1 MEQGAIRRIRIG
13 VKGLAVAAALFCFA
27 LMLWSGRPGDP
38 LWWLAA
44 LFFMIWAFAP
54 YAVLWVASRRSLS
67 QMAAAIALL
76 LGALLCI
83 GIGLGIYID
92 GSLLA
97 NPPDAQV
104 GLLFLFIPPWQ
115 ILLAIITW
123 VVSLWL
129 ERRR

>member
-54 YAVLWVASRRSLS
+54 YAVLWVVSRRSLS

-92 GSLLA
+92 GFLLA

>member
-13 VKGLAVAAALFCFA
+13 VKGLAVAATAFCLY
-27 LMLWSGRPGDP
+27 LMLWSGRPSDP

-54 YAVLWVASRRSLS
+54 YVLLWVASRRPLS
-67 QMAAAIALL
+67 RLPAAIALL
-76 LGALLCI
+76 VGALLCV
-83 GIGLGIYID
+83 GIGLAIYVD
-92 GSLLA
+92 GFLLA
-97 NPPDAQV
+97 SPPDAQV

-115 ILLAIITW
+115 ILLTVITW
-123 VVSLWL
+123 ATSLAL